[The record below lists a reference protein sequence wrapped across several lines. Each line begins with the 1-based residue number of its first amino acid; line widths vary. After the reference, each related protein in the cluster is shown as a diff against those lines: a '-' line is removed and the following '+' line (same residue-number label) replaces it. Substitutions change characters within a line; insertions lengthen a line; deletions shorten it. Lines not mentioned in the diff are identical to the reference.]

1 MTTRIG
7 NAMYWGACVAA
18 AGWLAFVLYL
28 MTTSDRNDV
37 TGQARNWLWRRRT
50 SLGFQSRDALCFG
63 RQVADFATGY
73 TR

>member
-37 TGQARNWLWRRRT
+37 TGQALT
-50 SLGFQSRDALCFG
+50 IGFGGAALVWGFG
-63 RQVADFATGY
+63 RG
-73 TR
+73 TRYVLAGK